1 MNKNKT
7 ILFFILF
14 FLHSICINFVHP
26 ITTTYVTN
34 LNLPDYY
41 FGFFYSLMS
50 LGQVLGAFIF
60 GYLSD
65 KIGRKWLIVL
75 GIIGYGISQLGFGFI
90 NTYPPLILLF
100 RVIAGI
106 FVSAPNT
113 LFVSMCLDIS
123 TTDKKVKYL
132 SLLNSVSLIGASC
145 GYEIGGSLY
154 NYCNFSI
161 SQIFISQFILSIIT
175 SLVFSLFM
183 KDNKKNVE
191 QQSFKKVSFKNLLS
205 LNSVSAILLVGLLI
219 LTIGQI
225 LINKYLDT
233 YIIHIGYE
241 PATLGHYVLLT
252 GIIGALS
259 NLLIIP
265 LIKKIK
271 NKNLLFVLLSLIL
284 LSSVL
289 TFITFSF
296 KENIMIF
303 LLSTHLI
310 YCICKSTITPLEQ
323 NELSKHVSNENN
335 GKIMG
340 ARQTMLSIG
349 NVVGP
354 LIGSVLYTK
363 GNPLVFIISGCI
375 ILFSLII
382 YIIYFLLL
390 KRNNTKN

>member
-205 LNSVSAILLVGLLI
+205 LNSISAILLVGLLI

-335 GKIMG
+335 GTIMG

-354 LIGSVLYTK
+354 LLGSIIYTK
-363 GNPLVFIISGCI
+363 GNPLIFIISGCI

-390 KRNNTKN
+390 KRNKTKN

>member
-14 FLHSICINFVHP
+14 FLHSVCINFVHP

-50 LGQVLGAFIF
+50 LGQVIGAFIF

-154 NYCNFSI
+154 NYCN
-161 SQIFISQFILSIIT
+161 IL
-175 SLVFSLFM
+175 
-183 KDNKKNVE
+183 
-191 QQSFKKVSFKNLLS
+191 
-205 LNSVSAILLVGLLI
+205 
-219 LTIGQI
+219 
-225 LINKYLDT
+225 
-233 YIIHIGYE
+233 
-241 PATLGHYVLLT
+241 
-252 GIIGALS
+252 GIRL
-259 NLLIIP
+259 
-265 LIKKIK
+265 
-271 NKNLLFVLLSLIL
+271 
-284 LSSVL
+284 
-289 TFITFSF
+289 
-296 KENIMIF
+296 
-303 LLSTHLI
+303 
-310 YCICKSTITPLEQ
+310 Q
-323 NELSKHVSNENN
+323 
-335 GKIMG
+335 
-340 ARQTMLSIG
+340 
-349 NVVGP
+349 
-354 LIGSVLYTK
+354 
-363 GNPLVFIISGCI
+363 
-375 ILFSLII
+375 
-382 YIIYFLLL
+382 
-390 KRNNTKN
+390 